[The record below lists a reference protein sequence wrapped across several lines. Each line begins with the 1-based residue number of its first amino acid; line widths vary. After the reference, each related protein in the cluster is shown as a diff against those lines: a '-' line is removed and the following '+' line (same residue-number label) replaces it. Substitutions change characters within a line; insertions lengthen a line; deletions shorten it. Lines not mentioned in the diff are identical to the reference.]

1 MLTIKIIGD
10 EVLRQKAET
19 VTEFDDELK
28 KLADEMIQ
36 VMYESDGIG
45 LAAPQV
51 GISKRLLVIDIS
63 EINSEFGP
71 MTFVNPEIVEN
82 TGEITMEEGCLSIP
96 GVRESVTRPAEIV
109 LKYQDVEGNEKT
121 ERFNDWMSRVLQ
133 HEIDHLEGVLFTD
146 YLSPVK
152 RKLALSDL
160 SVA

>member
-121 ERFNDWMSRVLQ
+121 ERFNVWMSRVLQ